1 MHTIYLGLGSNLDDR
16 QRNLERA
23 LQALAPSVHLIAAS
37 PLYETAPWGY
47 EHQPSFLNQVA
58 QAETSLLPLEL
69 LKYLKDIEARLGRQP
84 TIRYGPRLIDLD
96 LLLYD
101 DLLLEAP
108 GLQIPHPRMHERAFV
123 LVPLADL
130 APDLVHPVLGRTVR
144 ELLAGLDQSG
154 VVRLNHE

>member
-58 QAETSLLPLEL
+58 QAETSLLPLDL

-123 LVPLADL
+123 LAPLADL

-144 ELLAGLDQSG
+144 DLLAGLDQSG
-154 VVRLNHE
+154 VVRLNRE

>member
-23 LQALAPSVHLIAAS
+23 LQALALSVHLIAAS

-58 QAETSLLPLEL
+58 QAETSLLPLDL

-123 LVPLADL
+123 LAPLADL

-154 VVRLNHE
+154 VVRLNRD

>member
-58 QAETSLLPLEL
+58 QAETSLLPLDL

-101 DLLLEAP
+101 DLLLESP

-144 ELLAGLDQSG
+144 DLLAGLDQSG
-154 VVRLNHE
+154 VVRLNRE

>member
-58 QAETSLLPLEL
+58 QAETSLLPLDL

-144 ELLAGLDQSG
+144 DLLAGLDQSG
-154 VVRLNHE
+154 VVRLNRE

>member
-58 QAETSLLPLEL
+58 QAETSLPPLEL

-123 LVPLADL
+123 LAPLADL

-144 ELLAGLDQSG
+144 DLLAGLDQSG
-154 VVRLNHE
+154 VVRLNRD